1 LKKIIGGR
9 VRRTS
14 DAQGVLLISPGD
26 TQERVWDIT
35 VSADVEFVVNLS
47 QQVIKFCEENGVE
60 SGQAVRVGIAVEEV
74 AVNIAKH
81 GGNNRSNAIDIL
93 VRIEGEKLTLRLRDD
108 GQIFSPLE
116 VVADASE
123 DPAMT
128 GIAVLRAIAGHIAY
142 SHQLGLNTTVVT
154 FG

>member
-1 LKKIIGGR
+1 
-9 VRRTS
+9 
-14 DAQGVLLISPGD
+14 
-26 TQERVWDIT
+26 
-35 VSADVEFVVNLS
+35 LS
-47 QQVIKFCEENGVE
+47 QQVIGFCEKNGIE

-93 VRIEGEKLTLRLRDD
+93 VRIEGVKLTLRFRDD

-116 VVADASE
+116 VVTDASE
-123 DPAMT
+123 GPAAT
-128 GIAVLRAIAGHIAY
+128 GIAVLRAIAGHIDY